1 MKNALHVKEL
11 EEFLKKQQLV
21 STQDLLNFYHQFNP
35 ELPISTLRWRIYE
48 LKQQGIIYSPMR
60 GEYALKEKKQFHPK
74 RTKRMDEIAN
84 LLQEKFP
91 YVKFSIYPTKWV
103 SNLSN
108 HIYQTDNIIV
118 ETDIDVLDA
127 AFYFLQENFSNTFLS
142 PDQEMYDYYVS
153 TQEENIIVTRLHF
166 DAPLYKVNDNYYTP
180 KLEKLIV
187 DLLINDPVIL
197 PISYSEINTII
208 MNAIDTYSINF
219 STLARYAKKKKQS
232 KRLNKLHLI
241 GGTKL

>member
-1 MKNALHVKEL
+1 M
-11 EEFLKKQQLV
+11 
-21 STQDLLNFYHQFNP
+21 
-35 ELPISTLRWRIYE
+35 
-48 LKQQGIIYSPMR
+48 
-60 GEYALKEKKQFHPK
+60 
-74 RTKRMDEIAN
+74 
-84 LLQEKFP
+84 
-91 YVKFSIYPTKWV
+91 
-103 SNLSN
+103 
-108 HIYQTDNIIV
+108 
-118 ETDIDVLDA
+118 LDA

-153 TQEENIIVTRLHF
+153 AQEKNIIVTRLHF

-219 STLARYAKKKKQS
+219 STLARYAKKETVKKD
-232 KRLNKLHLI
+232 
-241 GGTKL
+241 

>member
-1 MKNALHVKEL
+1 M
-11 EEFLKKQQLV
+11 
-21 STQDLLNFYHQFNP
+21 T
-35 ELPISTLRWRIYE
+35 T
-48 LKQQGIIYSPMR
+48 
-60 GEYALKEKKQFHPK
+60 
-74 RTKRMDEIAN
+74 
-84 LLQEKFP
+84 
-91 YVKFSIYPTKWV
+91 
-103 SNLSN
+103 
-108 HIYQTDNIIV
+108 
-118 ETDIDVLDA
+118 
-127 AFYFLQENFSNTFLS
+127 TFLRKKK
-142 PDQEMYDYYVS
+142 
-153 TQEENIIVTRLHF
+153 NIIVTRLHF

-219 STLARYAKKKKQS
+219 STLARYAKKKKKQS